1 MLEDTF
7 KNALKL
13 FELMHIKCNKLLLI
27 VLLLIPIV
35 HALPPPEGWV
45 NDHANIITP
54 EWKAKITVLIDDIEK
69 NTTAEIA
76 VITVPSLEGKAIE
89 ELALQY
95 LEELGV
101 GKKETDNGVVILVAL
116 QDHEYRIETGYGVEG
131 ILPDARAGRIG
142 REILKLYFRQELYG
156 EGIYNTVEEIGKL
169 LAQDPTIVAK
179 YSPRREL
186 ITPFANQILF
196 ITFILVF
203 FICGMAEARPT
214 KKQQWATFITGNTL
228 VNGAL
233 AWLGFWAPFFALIA
247 AAIFFF
253 IAGLVIF
260 TLINAKPHP
269 KSFHGAFWWGGRG
282 GFGGIGK
289 GSGGFGGFGGGMGG
303 GGGAGGRW

>member
-1 MLEDTF
+1 M
-7 KNALKL
+7 K
-13 FELMHIKCNKLLLI
+13 KLLL
-27 VLLLIPIV
+27 LLLLATSV
-35 HALPPPEGWV
+35 FALQQPQGRV
-45 NDHANIITP
+45 NDFADIITP
-54 EWKAKITVLIDDIEK
+54 EWEAKITGLIDQIEE
-69 NTTAEIA
+69 NTTSEIT
-76 VITVPSLEGKAIE
+76 VITVQSLEEQPIE
-89 ELALQY
+89 ELALKY
-95 LEELGV
+95 LEEWGV
-101 GKKETDNGVVILVAL
+101 GKKETDNGIVVLVAL
-116 QDHEYRIETGYGVEG
+116 QEREYRIETGYGVEG

-142 REILKLYFRQELYG
+142 REILQLYFRQQLYG
-156 EGIYNTVEEIGKL
+156 EGIYAAVQEIEGL
-169 LAQDPTIVAK
+169 LAQDPTIMAK

-203 FICGMAEARPT
+203 FICGMAEARAT
-214 KKQQWATFITGNTL
+214 KKQQWTTFIAGNTL

-247 AAIFFF
+247 ASIFFF

>member
-1 MLEDTF
+1 MKT
-7 KNALKL
+7 
-13 FELMHIKCNKLLLI
+13 KLLI
-27 VLLLIPIV
+27 FLLLATSVYAI
-35 HALPPPEGWV
+35 PPPEGWV

-54 EWKAKITVLIDDIEK
+54 EWKAKITTLIDNIEK

-76 VITVPSLEGKAIE
+76 VITVPSLEGKTIE

-95 LEELGV
+95 LTELGV
-101 GKKETDNGVVILVAL
+101 GKKETDNGIVILVSL
-116 QDHEYRIETGYGVEG
+116 QDREYRIETGYGVEG

-156 EGIYNTVEEIGKL
+156 EGIYNSVEEIGKL
-169 LAQDPTIVAK
+169 LAQDPTIMAK

-196 ITFILVF
+196 TTFILVF
-203 FICGMAEARPT
+203 FIIGMAEARTT
-214 KKQQWATFITGNTL
+214 KKQKWTTFIAGNTL

-233 AWLGFWAPFFALIA
+233 AWLGFWAPFFALIV

-253 IAGLVIF
+253 VAGLVIF
-260 TLINAKPHP
+260 ALINAKPHP